1 MENSHQ
7 SQSLK
12 LLHHFQVSP
21 SPPPSAVANLPLTF
35 LDYPWLLCRPMQR
48 LFFYDPPLSTLQFT
62 QTILPRLT
70 TSLSAALHHFFPLAG
85 HLISPAPPH
94 RPCLRYSDGD
104 SVPLTVAE
112 SGSDFDQM
120 ITNDHPRDA
129 RELRP
134 FVPEMPDSTT
144 EPDGTKLVPLL
155 AVQITLFP
163 GKGVCIGCQFAHVA
177 TDGMGFHHFVKFW
190 ASLFRS
196 LNSGEKEDKKNTSPT
211 VPSPARDREL
221 IRGAYPG
228 LESVLLNQWFEFGSS
243 WDFDSGPTHYRD
255 LSDKVR
261 STFVITRTNIER
273 MKLWVRRKNPTPF
286 RLSAFVVTTAFIWA
300 NLVKSQAVG
309 DSSVGPDGLYRLSFV
324 ADCRQRLQIGL
335 PPSYLGNCLGIYY
348 VSMKKSDAVGEH
360 GFAVAAEAIGR
371 KVEELE
377 SGGGGL
383 LRGAERWAPEWKEL
397 SEEGRL
403 IAIAGSPRLKV
414 YETDFGWGKPRKS
427 EVVQVDCSPS
437 VALCESRDGGGG
449 VEVGLAMTRSKME
462 VFSGLF
468 HDFLGQIE
476 EFPA

>member
-1 MENSHQ
+1 MENSDQ

-21 SPPPSAVANLPLTF
+21 SPPPYAVSNLPLTF

-48 LFFYDPPLSTLQFT
+48 LFFYDSPLSTLQFT
-62 QTILPRLT
+62 QTILPHLK

-94 RPCLRYSDGD
+94 RPYLRFSDGD

-112 SGSDFDQM
+112 SAGDFDQI

-134 FVPEMPDSTT
+134 FVPEMPDSIM

-155 AVQITLFP
+155 AIRITLFP

-196 LNSGEKEDKKNTSPT
+196 LKSGVEEDKKNTYST
-211 VPSPARDREL
+211 VPSPASDREV
-221 IRGAYPG
+221 IRRAYPL

-273 MKLWVRRKNPTPF
+273 MKLWVRGKSPTTF
-286 RLSAFVVTTAFIWA
+286 RLSAFVVSSAFIWA

-309 DSSVGPDGLYRLSFV
+309 DSSVGPDALYHLSFV

-335 PPSYLGNCLGIYY
+335 SPWYLGNCLGIYY
-348 VSMKKSDAVGEH
+348 VSMKKSDAVGEN

-377 SGGGGL
+377 SGGGL

-403 IAIAGSPRLKV
+403 IAIAGSPKLKA

-427 EVVQVDCSPS
+427 EVVQVDSSAS
-437 VALCESRDGGGG
+437 VALCESRDGGCG
-449 VEVGLAMTRSKME
+449 VEVGLAMARSKME

-468 HDFLGQIE
+468 HGFLGQI
-476 EFPA
+476 